1 MKLLYPLTLLGWSLA
16 AASLAIRQALQCPQ
30 NFQGQAS
37 QMIASNIARSQGAAA
52 SSAGTGLI
60 ELGIFYQALRQGIAA
75 TNDTANKQEWTAY
88 LHNST
93 ASAVPL
99 FTNATSTTQLPLD
112 RFSIGTE
119 MIRQSQERN
128 DEHLV
133 TAINILKGSLTQ
145 QPRNANGGLWYYNNI
160 KNLTAYQNLSYAD
173 GMYSYPTFAI
183 LGAGN
188 GSQHS
193 DIFGP
198 AAVLKQL
205 EILEAICNDGTGLL
219 VHGYDALEAHHW
231 ANPTTGASPSVWG
244 RSLAWYTLG
253 VVEALDTLQ
262 SMPQSPSTL
271 ADKIAHT
278 NIRILFESLIKAQ
291 IIALERATAINGNY
305 GVWQVVDLPGAT
317 INNTKNFIET
327 SASLMTAY
335 SLLKSVRLELITS
348 AHLRDRAA
356 KAGLG
361 LWEKIFQTQVTKD
374 ANGTLSLGGTSSIA
388 TLSVQNVDAEY
399 YFSRPTVDN
408 SLIGTSAFILAS
420 LEVEKLCD

>member
-1 MKLLYPLTLLGWSLA
+1 MRFEYSLA
-16 AASLAIRQALQCPQ
+16 LSGFSLVTASLASAQTLQCPQ

-75 TNDTANKQEWTAY
+75 TNNTGNKQEWTSY
-88 LHNST
+88 LINST
-93 ASAVPL
+93 ASAVRL
-99 FTNATSTTQLPLD
+99 FINATSTTQLPLD

-119 MIRQSQERN
+119 MIRQSQERS

-133 TAINILKGSLTQ
+133 SAINTLKQSLTQ
-145 QPRNANGGLWYYNNI
+145 QPRNSNGGLWYYNNVN
-160 KNLTAYQNLSYAD
+160 NLTAYQNLSYAD

-183 LGAGN
+183 RGAGN
-188 GSQHS
+188 ESQHS
-193 DIFGP
+193 DVFGP
-198 AAVLKQL
+198 VAVLRQL
-205 EILEAICNDGTGLL
+205 EILEAICNDETGLL
-219 VHGYDALEAHHW
+219 VHGYDALKAHHW
-231 ANPTTGASPSVWG
+231 ANPETGASPSVWG

-253 VVEALDTLQ
+253 VVEALNTLQ
-262 SMPQSPSTL
+262 SMPQTFNSL
-271 ADKIAHT
+271 MDKIAYT
-278 NIRILFESLIKAQ
+278 NMRMLFEFLTKAQ
-291 IIALERATAINGNY
+291 IIALERATTINGNY

-317 INNTKNFIET
+317 INNTKNFVET

-348 AHLRDRAA
+348 THLRNRAI

-361 LWEKIFQTQVTKD
+361 LWETIFQTQVTRD

-388 TLSVQNVDAEY
+388 TLSVQNADAEY
-399 YFSRPTVDN
+399 YLSRPTVDN

-420 LEVEKLCD
+420 LEVEKLCG